1 MTRFDPV
8 SLAILWDRVVSIAN
22 EMVSSLVRT
31 SFSSNVREAYD
42 LSCVLFDGEGNSLAQ
57 GSYSV
62 PTFTG
67 TAAPTLR
74 HMLAKFPPQTLEPGD
89 VILTNDPWMG
99 TGHLFDINVMRPVFR
114 AGRIVGY
121 ALSISHLPDI
131 GGAGFSATTP
141 ELYGEGLRLP
151 VQKVVRAGRV
161 NQELV
166 ELIRFNVRAEDQVI
180 GDLMANVTCTEVGG
194 RKLLE
199 FMDEYGLTELAP
211 LSHAIRS
218 HTERAMRSELAK
230 FPQGAWRNRLEI
242 EGVDGPVTLACEL
255 RISGESAHVDFA
267 GTGPALRA
275 AINVPW
281 CYTRALSVYALKCL
295 TIPELPNNE
304 GAVVPVAVS
313 APEGCILNALPPR
326 PTGGRHTVGHFIVP
340 LLFGALAGAVPE
352 RVQADVGMMGT
363 LSLAGRHPDGRVF
376 AGLYFLAGG
385 FGALHDLDGAST
397 VPAPSN
403 MSSISTE
410 VWEEM
415 TGMTVIGRRLR
426 PDSGGAGRWRGGL
439 GQEVVLRND
448 TGGLVTL
455 SCFGQRTEFAP
466 RGFLGG
472 RDGALREIL
481 VNGRRVHPKGSYVL
495 QPGDQVTSREAG
507 GGGFGDPAGRAPEAL
522 KADRAEG
529 FVSAKAA
536 RRDYGAGRTR
546 K

>member
-1 MTRFDPV
+1 MSKFDAV

-42 LSCVLFDGEGNSLAQ
+42 LSCVLFDAEGNSLAQ

-74 HMLAKFPPQTLEPGD
+74 HMLAKFPPATLEPGD
-89 VILTNDPWMG
+89 VVVTNDPWMG

-114 AGRIVGY
+114 EERIVGY
-121 ALSISHLPDI
+121 TLSISHLPDI

-151 VQKVVRAGRV
+151 VQKLVRAGRV
-161 NQELV
+161 NEDLL
-166 ELIRFNVRAEDQVI
+166 ELIRFNVRAEEQVV
-180 GDLMANVTCTEVGG
+180 GDLMANVTCTQVGG
-194 RKLLE
+194 RKLVE
-199 FMDEYGLTELAP
+199 FMDEYGLEELAP
-211 LSHAIRS
+211 LSGAIRS
-218 HTERAMRSELAK
+218 HTERAMRTELAK
-230 FPQGAWRNRLEI
+230 FPQGRWTNHLDI

-255 RISGESAHVDFA
+255 RIGDHGAHVDFE

-304 GAVVPVAVS
+304 GAVLPVEVR

-340 LLFGALAGAVPE
+340 LIFGALAEAVPE

-363 LSLAGRHPDGRVF
+363 LSLSGRHPDGRSF

-385 FGALHDLDGAST
+385 FGALHGLDGAAT

-403 MSSISTE
+403 MSSISSE

-415 TGMTVIGRRLR
+415 TGMTIVSKRLR
-426 PDSGGAGRWRGGL
+426 PDSGGAGHWRGGL

-455 SCFGQRTEFAP
+455 SCFGQRTQFAP

-472 RDGALREIL
+472 GDGALREIL
-481 VNGRRVHPKGSYVL
+481 INGKRVHPKGSYVL
-495 QPGDQVTSREAG
+495 QPGDCVTSREAG
-507 GGGFGDPAGRAPEAL
+507 GGGFGEPRARAPEAL
-522 KADRAEG
+522 RRDLEEG
-529 FVSAKAA
+529 FVSRRAA
-536 RRDYGAGRTR
+536 RRDYGMD